1 MPSAVSV
8 FIHHRS
14 GFSDVQ
20 SLSVLS
26 ASWLM
31 KLLPCR
37 QKIRA
42 RQWSV
47 QEPGLDYDVESDE
60 DWSEPED
67 GESLTVSV
75 QSFGYTLT

>member
-1 MPSAVSV
+1 
-8 FIHHRS
+8 
-14 GFSDVQ
+14 
-20 SLSVLS
+20 
-26 ASWLM
+26 M

>member
-1 MPSAVSV
+1 MSV
-8 FIHHRS
+8 FSSSAALI
-14 GFSDVQ
+14 SDVER
-20 SLSVLS
+20 LFVRP
-26 ASWLM
+26 ACRLM

-75 QSFGYTLT
+75 QGFGYTLLL